1 MPFARFSSFRRCFS
15 SRRSRISR
23 FSCRICSSTS
33 RCAAC
38 TAARAA
44 RSFIRWSHDGLSP
57 LPHFDTLIVE
67 DAAPVF
73 AVFHGRVLPIVRVG
87 GYDDDFEISEIARGS
102 RLIQGSPGD
111 WVARFSRSNHWSTAS
126 PPQPDHRIDDGHR
139 AAQMVGTDRPT
150 DP

>member
-73 AVFHGRVLPIVRVG
+73 AVFHGRVLPIAALRV
-87 GYDDDFEISEIARGS
+87 
-102 RLIQGSPGD
+102 
-111 WVARFSRSNHWSTAS
+111 VATTTILR
-126 PPQPDHRIDDGHR
+126 
-139 AAQMVGTDRPT
+139 
-150 DP
+150 